1 MEVSKVV
8 DLWNREVDAAVD
20 RIIVCAVLPG
30 RKDVGLR
37 RESLGHGRLSSRQKE
52 NAGQQRARRTD
63 ERSYTTA
70 HRRIQRV
77 VVREGSQPHR
87 VSAQHLVSDDW

>member
-1 MEVSKVV
+1 MEVSKIV
-8 DLWNREVDAAVD
+8 DLWNSEVDAAVE

-37 RESLGHGRLSSRQKE
+37 RESLGHGRLSSHQKDD
-52 NAGQQRARRTD
+52 AGQQRARRAG
-63 ERSYTTA
+63 ERKRTTA
-70 HRRIQRV
+70 HRRILRV

-87 VSAQHLVSDDW
+87 VSAQHLVSDGW